1 MPAHDGSFF
10 PEPETTFLMALSGN
24 HQAQGEGCFLGCAL
38 LWVGAVQE
46 LWLMQALLTQGV
58 TVISLQAGEGRE
70 PGCQLLSADPHYFP
84 FFLFE
89 IKSN

>member
-1 MPAHDGSFF
+1 
-10 PEPETTFLMALSGN
+10 MADPGT
-24 HQAQGEGCFLGCAL
+24 AA
-38 LWVGAVQE
+38 
-46 LWLMQALLTQGV
+46 QGV

-89 IKSN
+89 IKVTKGAGKNVASGGQIK